1 MKRSVRTQLRK
12 LSKGID
18 FTRERYYTV
27 KHALTVRPTPTELL
41 DNYESYSLLSYQ
53 VELNRMRIELFK
65 LQRSVENLRLP
76 TVEVVGLT
84 GLSETL
90 KGLSARLQKLTE
102 EVEKVASIE
111 PIRGALASFL
121 EVADS
126 LDRVLKFLKEKKDA
140 SEGILLGISGVRSQ
154 LLASLAKLGI
164 SPMEVKVGDEFNPLA
179 HSAIGVVTD
188 EGRKDGT
195 IFEVHLQGYLI
206 HGKVLRPA
214 QVVVVKNA

>member
-1 MKRSVRTQLRK
+1 MKLSARTRLKK
-12 LSKGID
+12 LSKGLD
-18 FTRERYYTV
+18 FTRERYYTL
-27 KHALTVRPTPTELL
+27 KHSLSARPTPRELL

-53 VELNRMRIELFK
+53 VELNRLRIELFK
-65 LQRSVENLRLP
+65 LERSIENLRLP
-76 TVEVVGLT
+76 SVEVVGLA

-111 PIRGALASFL
+111 PVRGALASFL

-126 LDRVLKFLKEKKDA
+126 LDRVINFLKEKGEA
-140 SEGILLGISGVRSQ
+140 SEGILLGISAVRSQ

-164 SPMEVKVGDEFNPLA
+164 SPMEVKAGEEFNPLA

-195 IFEVHLQGYLI
+195 ISEVYLQGYLI

-214 QVVVVKNA
+214 QVVVVKNR